1 MKKICQKIKDNNKEK
16 ENIMKT
22 TKITKYSVESFMT
35 NVNKLDKF
43 VHLQTHSEKFGTVKL
58 LKAAY
63 ETKNGKRMFSV
74 KNSPVIKSGSYSLGG
89 LRKKLL
95 AVVH

>member
-1 MKKICQKIKDNNKEK
+1 
-16 ENIMKT
+16 MKT

-58 LKAAY
+58 VKTAT
-63 ETKNGKRMFSV
+63 ESKNGKRMFSV
-74 KNSPVIKSGSYSLGG
+74 KNSTVVKNGSYTLGG
-89 LRKKLL
+89 LREKLM
-95 AVVH
+95 ASAR

>member
-1 MKKICQKIKDNNKEK
+1 
-16 ENIMKT
+16 MKT

-58 LKAAY
+58 VKAAT
-63 ETKNGKRMFSV
+63 ESKNGKRMFSV
-74 KNSPVIKSGSYSLGG
+74 KNSTVVKNGSYTLGG
-89 LRKKLL
+89 LREKLM
-95 AVVH
+95 ASAR